1 MDDILSRVKKIH
13 FIGIGGSGMCPI
25 AEILIHRGY
34 QISGSDNSESD
45 TLARVRT
52 YGIPVYMGQKAEN
65 LHDAEL
71 VVYSAAIKEDNPE
84 RVAARERKIPEIE
97 RSVML
102 GMVVRRYP
110 DSICVSGP
118 MERRQRPD

>member
-1 MDDILSRVKKIH
+1 MNDILSRVKRIH

-25 AEILIHRGY
+25 AEILIHRGF

-71 VVYSAAIKEDNPE
+71 VVLKKIILNALPQGNVKFPKLNAVSCWEWWFAGTRTVSVFPE
-84 RVAARERKIPEIE
+84 HMEK
-97 RSVML
+97 
-102 GMVVRRYP
+102 RR
-110 DSICVSGP
+110 
-118 MERRQRPD
+118 RPD